1 MNDSPTVSRPTHILY
16 INETTELSLFA
27 IHGVTLNDADDT
39 LYNNELLTLQ
49 VEASHGF
56 VSLDG
61 SPPLDR
67 SRWSGDTLS
76 EELNHQ
82 PWTYL
87 KGVSG
92 RRDQRVVQVRGFLRD
107 LNYLID
113 VVTYRSEIGFS
124 GRDTVV
130 ITGKYSS
137 ERAAREWSTVD
148 DISISPPSFKPVS
161 LSFVTYLLLF

>member
-130 ITGKYSS
+130 ITGK
-137 ERAAREWSTVD
+137 
-148 DISISPPSFKPVS
+148 
-161 LSFVTYLLLF
+161 